1 MRDSDFSAVYDAHVR
16 QVYAFFA
23 YRLAIRVDAEDLTQ
37 LTFERALKAW
47 DRYDP
52 SRASAATWL
61 MAIARNLVIDHF
73 RSCRPGP
80 QRSLDDFQG
89 DFDEHLA
96 VWDKPNMGLDPQ
108 VELALAK
115 LSDRERELISLR
127 FGADLTGPEIAEL
140 TELSLANVQ
149 QILSR
154 GLRRMRATLDEAKTA
169 EPAAP
174 VTRFRRTRVTV

>member
-1 MRDSDFSAVYDAHVR
+1 MTKPDFSVVYDAHVR
-16 QVYAFFA
+16 QVFAFFA
-23 YRLAIRVDAEDLTQ
+23 YRLAVRSDAEDLTQ
-37 LTFERALKAW
+37 LTFERALRAW

-52 SRASAATWL
+52 SRASVATWL
-61 MAIARNLVIDHF
+61 MSIARNLVIDHY
-73 RSCRPGP
+73 RACRPGP

-96 VWDKPNMGLDPQ
+96 VWDKPNMGLDPHL
-108 VELALAK
+108 ELALAK

-127 FGADLTGPEIAEL
+127 FGADLSGPEIAAL

-154 GLRRMRATLDEAKTA
+154 GLRKMRASLDQAQ
-169 EPAAP
+169 EPTKP
-174 VTRFRRTRVTV
+174 RFRRTPVAVQAP

>member
-1 MRDSDFSAVYDAHVR
+1 MPTSDFSVVYDAHVR

-23 YRLAIRVDAEDLTQ
+23 YRLAVRGDAEDLTQ
-37 LTFERALKAW
+37 LTFERALRAW
-47 DRYDP
+47 GRYDE
-52 SRASAATWL
+52 SRASVATWL
-61 MAIARNLVIDHF
+61 LTIARNLVIDHY

-96 VWDKPNMGLDPQ
+96 VWDEPNMGLNAD

-127 FGADLTGPEIAEL
+127 FGGDLSGREIATLTG
-140 TELSLANVQ
+140 LSLANVQ

-154 GLRRMRATLDEAKTA
+154 ALRRMRGGLDDAQELKT
-169 EPAAP
+169 P
-174 VTRFRRTRVTV
+174 RFRRTRVAAT

>member
-1 MRDSDFSAVYDAHVR
+1 MPTSDFSVVYDAHVR

-23 YRLAIRVDAEDLTQ
+23 YRLAVRGDAEDLTQ
-37 LTFERALKAW
+37 LTFERALRAW
-47 DRYDP
+47 DRYDE
-52 SRASAATWL
+52 SRASVATWL
-61 MAIARNLVIDHF
+61 LTIARNLVIDHY

-80 QRSLDDFQG
+80 QRSLNDFQG

-96 VWDKPNMGLDPQ
+96 VWDKPNMGLDPD

-127 FGADLTGPEIAEL
+127 FGGDLSGREIATLTG
-140 TELSLANVQ
+140 LSLANVQ

-154 GLRRMRATLDEAKTA
+154 ALRRMRAGLDDAQEPKT
-169 EPAAP
+169 P
-174 VTRFRRTRVTV
+174 RFRRTRVATL